1 MEKEVDA
8 GLIGGLAAGAV
19 DIDIDAFVAHLQAD
33 GAEPAAAATLG
44 LASHRGALLYI
55 RRSPSNIGIA

>member
-19 DIDIDAFVAHLQAD
+19 DIDVDAFVAHLQAD
-33 GAEPAAAATLG
+33 GAEPAAAATL
-44 LASHRGALLYI
+44 A
-55 RRSPSNIGIA
+55 